1 MIPPTS
7 AGVLKDFLGTSMGF
21 LKGLLK
27 KTSEDLATVS
37 QQLPRG
43 EGWNHLPREGGW
55 SRLSKGEGW
64 SHLPREQGWSHL
76 SRGAG
81 WSHLPR
87 ERVVGVTFPEE
98 FWDLGKGLL

>member
-1 MIPPTS
+1 
-7 AGVLKDFLGTSMGF
+7 MGF

-37 QQLPRG
+37 QQLPKG

-76 SRGAG
+76 
-81 WSHLPR
+81 PR
-87 ERVVGVTFPEE
+87 ETEVGVAFAEE